1 MYNIDE
7 RLILNQKISN
17 MVYSYYM
24 YIFYI
29 FSVAMLPG
37 PNLTVPLILVVT
49 TGVHLV
55 MLLWI
60 LITTVIPFM
69 TNTFDLDY

>member
-7 RLILNQKISN
+7 KVNLNQKISS
-17 MVYSYYM
+17 MVHR
-24 YIFYI
+24 YICIFFYI

-37 PNLTVPLILVVT
+37 PNLTMPLILVVT

-60 LITTVIPFM
+60 LLTTVIPFIA
-69 TNTFDLDY
+69 NTFDLDY

>member
-1 MYNIDE
+1 MKG
-7 RLILNQKISN
+7 LSLTKKLAVWLTVTMCIL
-17 MVYSYYM
+17 
-24 YIFYI
+24 FYI

-37 PNLTVPLILVVT
+37 PNLALPVILVVT

-60 LITTVIPFM
+60 LLTNFIPFIAG
-69 TNTFDLDY
+69 TFDLDY

>member
-1 MYNIDE
+1 MK
-7 RLILNQKISN
+7 RLTLTKKLAVWFTVTICIF
-17 MVYSYYM
+17 
-24 YIFYI
+24 FYI

-37 PNLTVPLILVVT
+37 PNLTMPFILVVT

-60 LITTVIPFM
+60 LLTTVIPFIA
-69 TNTFDLDY
+69 NTFDLDY